1 MLLVPAMILF
11 LVQAPQIRETDLS
24 SLRLIVYGA
33 APIPAELL
41 KQAMAIFPCGF
52 QQVYG
57 LTETTG
63 AITLLPPD
71 DHDPADAAEAP
82 VMRLRADRRRA
93 AHRRR
98 GRQDLPTGEVG
109 EIAVRSPQVMG
120 GYWSLPEATGARD
133 PGRLVPHRRRG
144 LPRRR
149 RATSTSTTA

>member
-11 LVQAPQIRETDLS
+11 LVQAPQIRETDHS

-41 KQAMAIFPCGF
+41 KQALAIFPCGF

-71 DHDPADAAEAP
+71 DHDPADARKLLSCGLAQTGVE
-82 VMRLRADRRRA
+82 LRIIGDDDGPAN
-93 AHRRR
+93 RR
-98 GRQDLPTGEVG
+98 GRRDRRALAADHAWHWRLPD
-109 EIAVRSPQVMG
+109 RHQR
-120 GYWSLPEATGARD
+120 RD
-133 PGRLVPHRRRG
+133 PG
-144 LPRRR
+144 
-149 RATSTSTTA
+149 